1 LFTATAI
8 TEEDRMSTRARL
20 GDFTD
25 CERVVG
31 DFCEAW
37 KAVDREAIVATLADD
52 AVYQSGPFPEVR
64 GRDAIGA
71 LLRRMTRNLTECDF
85 EIVHIASDDTV
96 VFTERA
102 DLVVTTCSRAVLP
115 VVGVFE
121 VQAGRISAWREYFDL
136 DQHMKLMGTTISP
149 PAESR

>member
-1 LFTATAI
+1 
-8 TEEDRMSTRARL
+8 MSTRVRL
-20 GDFTD
+20 GDLTD
-25 CERVVG
+25 SERVVG

-37 KAVDREAIVATLADD
+37 KAVDLEAIVAILADD

-71 LLRRMTRNLTECDF
+71 LLRRLTRNLIQCDF
-85 EIVHIASDDTV
+85 EIVHMASDDTV

-102 DLVVTTCSRAVLP
+102 DLVVTASGRAVLP

-121 VQAGRISAWREYFDL
+121 VRAGKISAWREYFDL
-136 DQHMKLMGTTISP
+136 DQHTKLMGTTMSQ
-149 PAESR
+149 PAREQIGGRGD